1 MERTTSDRYRLPVTV
16 TASPLD
22 QRPVDA
28 PDPMTRSSWLF
39 LAGLLSIGAGVV
51 HAAAAGAHSEHK
63 AAVYVFIALAMVQV
77 LWGCAALV
85 RDDRVLSAWGVLLG
99 GGALA
104 GWGMAKVAGLPGVD
118 GLNVPEPI
126 QLADGLAAALAL
138 GTTIFAALAL
148 RSVLGPR
155 LSSSALVLAVS
166 AVTVMG
172 TVATAQHVHADG
184 HAHGT
189 AAGGHTHAAVRAYD
203 PTLPIDLSGTP
214 GVTPRQQAEA
224 ENLISLTLARLP
236 QWSNAAVAEKAGFRS
251 IGDGFTGTEHLMNR
265 TFQNDSTTLDPD
277 RPESLVYDTTGGGR
291 RLVAAMF
298 MLTPG
303 TPLSAVPPLGGS
315 LIQWHIH
322 DNLCFSASGFIQ
334 GLTNSSGN
342 CPNGQTKPQPVPMLH
357 VWITPN
363 PCGPF
368 AALEGIA
375 GGQIATNQVRLCDH
389 LHGTGTSS
397 GALS

>member
-1 MERTTSDRYRLPVTV
+1 MTV
-16 TASPLD
+16 TAAPPD
-22 QRPVDA
+22 QRPVS
-28 PDPMTRSSWLF
+28 PPEPSTRSSWLF

-63 AAVYVFIALAMVQV
+63 AAVYVFVALATVQI

-85 RDDRVLSAWGVLLG
+85 RDDRVLSAWGVFLG
-99 GGALA
+99 GGAFA
-104 GWGMAKVAGLPGVD
+104 GWVMAKVAGLPGID
-118 GLNVPEPI
+118 GLDVPEPM
-126 QLADGLAAALAL
+126 QLADGLAAALAF
-138 GTTIFAALAL
+138 GATVCAAVAL
-148 RSVLGPR
+148 RSVLGLR
-155 LSSSALVLAVS
+155 LRSSALVLAVS
-166 AVTVMG
+166 AVTVVG
-172 TVATAQHVHADG
+172 TVATAQHVHAEGHTHGTASAG
-184 HAHGT
+184 HAH
-189 AAGGHTHAAVRAYD
+189 AAARAYD

-214 GVTPRQQAEA
+214 GVTPKQQAEA
-224 ENLISLTLARLP
+224 ENLVSLTLARLP
-236 QWSNAAVAEKAGFRS
+236 KWSDAATAEKAGFRS

-265 TFQNDSTTLDPD
+265 TFQNDNTTLDPD

-291 RLVAAMF
+291 RLVAAMY
-298 MLTPG
+298 MLKPG

-334 GLTNSSGN
+334 GLTNSSGS
-342 CPNGQTKPQPVPMLH
+342 CPNGQTKPQSVPMVH

-375 GGQIATNQVRLCDH
+375 GGRIADNQVRLCDH
-389 LHGTGTSS
+389 LHGTGT
-397 GALS
+397 LS